1 MLTKP
6 HIKVAIKIK
15 KMNADR
21 RIKSKRLNAVKITF
35 LKRQESKPLMGK
47 EGERRAERPHC
58 GYKDGFINLP
68 QNPVSISNNSTFI

>member
-35 LKRQESKPLMGK
+35 LKRQENKPLMG
-47 EGERRAERPHC
+47 RRGREEQSAHTVDTRVA
-58 GYKDGFINLP
+58 L
-68 QNPVSISNNSTFI
+68 